1 MSHAAHQAPAPRP
14 AQDAH
19 TAQDAPAAQ
28 DVPGAGG
35 AGALAD
41 IGDALARAGAASLS
55 GQRAELAQSL
65 LRAAL
70 SKWEDPAA
78 RPQLLAAFSAVFT
91 GEDGAARMRDFMS
104 RQIFQQLADSLQE
117 PAKDFEEVARALGVP
132 PMNINAAQAQVWGVA
147 VLRYVVKLEP
157 LASASVEDVIATVS
171 PTIQRYLVG

>member
-1 MSHAAHQAPAPRP
+1 MSHTAHEASAPQDAHAAQDTQGAHA
-14 AQDAH
+14 AQDA
-19 TAQDAPAAQ
+19 Q
-28 DVPGAGG
+28 GAGG

-41 IGDALARAGAASLS
+41 IGGALARAGAASLS
-55 GQRAELAQSL
+55 GERAELAQSL

-91 GEDGAARMRDFMS
+91 GEDGAAQMRDFMS
-104 RQIFQQLADSLQE
+104 RQIFRQLADSLQE

-157 LASASVEDVIATVS
+157 LASASVEDVIALVS